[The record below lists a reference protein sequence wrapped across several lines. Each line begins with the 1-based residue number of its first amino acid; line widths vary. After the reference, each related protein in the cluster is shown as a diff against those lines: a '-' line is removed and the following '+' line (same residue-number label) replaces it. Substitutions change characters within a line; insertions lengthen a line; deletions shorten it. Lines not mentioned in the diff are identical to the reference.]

1 MTFFLKIFILC
12 TLAKIKEIQMI
23 TVSNKQVT
31 VTFHDYDRSWN
42 EAEKIC
48 ENAGGKLYVEDSIER
63 TTVLE
68 KYKTDWN
75 KNEDPWI
82 GLHYPAIGTSDI
94 FAWTNCFWLEYS
106 NYKDDAE
113 PKDTSKKKCIQS
125 DKDGLGWK
133 THQCDH
139 NHRFV
144 CEKLGDDCL
153 FNRRTGI
160 PTKTVDFTLVTMT
173 TLDKN
178 ACESKCLVKI
188 ENNRNCWGLNFYS
201 ALGSNNCALYFADD
215 PFYFTDSATYDASTT
230 DMSIKTCYS
239 KALDTADDTSVGE
252 DNSATPTEIC
262 SPYTDQTTTT
272 TVPTTTSTT
281 TTTEAPTTTTAAHT
295 TTTEAPTTTTAAPTT
310 TTAAPTTTTAA
321 PTTKTAAPT
330 TTTAAPTTTTA
341 APTTAAPTTTTAA
354 PTTTTAAPTTTTAAP
369 TTTTAAS
376 TTTTASPTTAA
387 PTITT
392 AAPTITTA
400 APTTTTAAPTTTT
413 AAPTTTTAASATT
426 TAATTTT
433 TAAPITSSTATDA
446 ITSTSAACTC
456 GCSDLSEF
464 IGGYKSDPAWL
475 NMTTE
480 EKVAYLVVKLQVD
493 KTKLSATIRK
503 KTSAQD
509 NRVVAKSVGYVAIAF
524 ICIVFGLMIVSDG
537 IRFFKYITQEKVFS
551 SNSVDHLEEE
561 DSAL

>member
-48 ENAGGKLYVEDSIER
+48 ENGGGTLYVEDSTER

-68 KYKTDWN
+68 KYKTYWN
-75 KNEDPWI
+75 INEDAWI
-82 GLHYPAIGTSDI
+82 GLHYPAAGTSDV
-94 FAWTNCFWLEYS
+94 FAWTNCFWLEYR
-106 NYKDDAE
+106 NYKDNAE
-113 PKDTSKKKCIQS
+113 PKDTSKMKCVQS
-125 DKDGLGWK
+125 DKNGIGWK

-139 NHRFV
+139 DHRFV

-153 FNRRTGI
+153 FNRRTGV
-160 PTKTVDFTLVTMT
+160 PTKTIDFTLVTMT
-173 TLDKN
+173 TLDKD
-178 ACESKCLVKI
+178 ACESKCLVKT

-201 ALGSNNCALYFADD
+201 ALGSNYCALYFADD
-215 PFYFTDSATYDASTT
+215 PFYFTDSATYDTSST
-230 DMSIKTCYS
+230 DMSIKICYS
-239 KALDTADDTSVGE
+239 KTLDTADDTSVGE

-281 TTTEAPTTTTAAHT
+281 TTEALTTTTAAPTTTTAAPTTTPAAPT
-295 TTTEAPTTTTAAPTT
+295 TTTAEPTTTTAAPTT

-321 PTTKTAAPT
+321 PTH
-330 TTTAAPTTTTA
+330 TTA
-341 APTTAAPTTTTAA
+341 APTTAAPTTTTAT
-354 PTTTTAAPTTTTAAP
+354 PTTTTAAPTTTTATP
-369 TTTTAAS
+369 
-376 TTTTASPTTAA
+376 
-387 PTITT
+387 TT

-400 APTTTTAAPTTTT
+400 APTTTTAAPTSTTAASTATAAPTTTT
-413 AAPTTTTAASATT
+413 AAPTTTTAASATK
-426 TAATTTT
+426 TAAPSTT
-433 TAAPITSSTATDA
+433 TAAPTTSSTATDA
-446 ITSTSAACTC
+446 ITSTSSACTC
-456 GCSDLSEF
+456 GCSDLSKF
-464 IGGYKSDPAWL
+464 IGDYKSDPAWL

-480 EKVAYLVVKLQVD
+480 EKVEYLVVKLRVD
-493 KTKLSATIRK
+493 KTKLSATVRK

-524 ICIVFGLMIVSDG
+524 ICIVFGLMFVSDG

-551 SNSVDHLEEE
+551 SKSVDHLEEE